1 MPDAYRLLPVST
13 HCIVTKM
20 YIRCPVR
27 GVLPTTEILVQ
38 RACWCARHRRV
49 EAIYTSIIVRLM
61 QLRLRRPGTHILRRA
76 ARGSCSAVARR
87 RCSWSASM
95 VSAAST

>member
-38 RACWCARHRRV
+38 RRAGVRV
-49 EAIYTSIIVRLM
+49 IDVFEAIYNE
-61 QLRLRRPGTHILRRA
+61 LRRPETHILRRA

-95 VSAAST
+95 GSAAST

>member
-38 RACWCARHRRV
+38 RRAGVRV
-49 EAIYTSIIVRLM
+49 ID
-61 QLRLRRPGTHILRRA
+61 LRLRRPETHILRRA